1 MKKLLLAFSFMLF
14 SLAAV
19 FAQAPQKM
27 TYQAVVRN
35 SANVLVANQN
45 VSARISILQGSAQ
58 GAAVYVETH
67 SVTSNANGLIT
78 SEIGGASPRRAL

>member
-1 MKKLLLAFSFMLF
+1 MKKFLLILSFLMF
-14 SLAAV
+14 SLAAL
-19 FAQAPQKM
+19 FAQAPQRM

-78 SEIGGASPRRAL
+78 IEIGGVSPRRAL